1 LLIKGPRKQAT
12 GGTSREGLYTEEG
25 HSQNTHPKQKEV
37 CIIRTTAITSTSK
50 QTQSPFL
57 FWVLE
62 ASSHLLE
69 KIGVLFDCGETLFFF
84 WWVSKISCLA
94 FAFVLQYFREG
105 RRVFEEEEE
114 VSCVFF
120 PESRLENRG

>member
-1 LLIKGPRKQAT
+1 
-12 GGTSREGLYTEEG
+12 
-25 HSQNTHPKQKEV
+25 
-37 CIIRTTAITSTSK
+37 
-50 QTQSPFL
+50 L

-69 KIGVLFDCGETLFFF
+69 RIRVLFDCGETLLFF

-114 VSCVFF
+114 EVSYGFS
-120 PESRLENRG
+120 PESRLENRR